1 MSKVC
6 KEFQQRVK
14 ELDDVQLER
23 KVKEMRDV
31 CARMQGEISY
41 ASREL
46 RRRRKDSLKR

>member
-14 ELDDVQLER
+14 ELDDVQLAR
-23 KVKEMRDV
+23 KVKEMREV
-31 CARMQGEISY
+31 CARMQNEADY